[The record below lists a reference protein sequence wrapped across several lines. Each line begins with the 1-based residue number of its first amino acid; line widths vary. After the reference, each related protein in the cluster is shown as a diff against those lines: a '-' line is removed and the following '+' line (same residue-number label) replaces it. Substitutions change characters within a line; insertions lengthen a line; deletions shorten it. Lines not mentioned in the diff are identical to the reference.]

1 MEEAMDSR
9 LFTAIVVVVGVPA
22 VLVGYIYLVELGLR
36 AVSARFRDQIRPWFW
51 LAPALL
57 LLFVFLILPTIGTI
71 VRSFQNQAGTDFIGL
86 DNYAWFFGSDD
97 ALIALRNSAL
107 WVIFL
112 TGFCVGLG
120 LLIAVLVDRVRFE
133 SIAKSVIFVP
143 LAISMVAAGVIWRFM
158 YAYEAPGTPQT
169 GFLNGVLA
177 AFGIDPVPWLTIDT
191 LAFNTI
197 LLIVVMTWMWT
208 GFAMVILSAALKGIS
223 PELLEAARV
232 DGATEWRVFR
242 YITFPLLLPT
252 VAVVS
257 TTIIITALKAFDIV
271 YTMTNGAF
279 DTDNIALLMYKTLNN
294 GDFGRSSAVA
304 VVLLLAIVPIM
315 ALNINRF
322 RAQEAVR

>member
-1 MEEAMDSR
+1 MDPR
-9 LFTAIVVVVGVPA
+9 LFTAVVVVVGVPA
-22 VLVGYIYLVELGLR
+22 VLVGYIYATELGLR
-36 AVSARFRDQIRPWFW
+36 FAPAVWRDRIRPWFW
-51 LAPALL
+51 LAPALIL
-57 LLFVFLILPTIGTI
+57 LTVFLILPTIGTI
-71 VRSFQNQAGTDFIGL
+71 VRSFQNNAGTEFVGL
-86 DNYAWFFGSDD
+86 DNYTWFFSTED

-112 TGFCVGLG
+112 TLFSVGLG
-120 LLIAVLVDRVRFE
+120 LIIAILVDRVRYE
-133 SIAKSVIFVP
+133 SVAKSVIFLP

-158 YAYEAPGTPQT
+158 FAYEAPGTPQT
-169 GFLNGVLA
+169 GVFNGILA
-177 AFGIDPVPWLTIDT
+177 VFGIAPVPWLTIDT

-223 PELLEAARV
+223 AELLEAARV

-242 YITFPLLLPT
+242 HITFPLLLPT

-279 DTDNIALLMYKTLNN
+279 DTNNIALLQYKEMSIPE
-294 GDFGRSSAVA
+294 FGRSSAVA
-304 VVLLLAIVPIM
+304 VILLLAIIPIM
-315 ALNINRF
+315 LVNINRF
-322 RAQEAVR
+322 RAQEATR

>member
-1 MEEAMDSR
+1 MDPR
-9 LFTAIVVVVGVPA
+9 LFTAVLVVVGVPA
-22 VLVGYIYLVELGLR
+22 VLVGYIYATELGLR
-36 AVSARFRDQIRPWFW
+36 FAPAVWRDRIRPWFW

-57 LLFVFLILPTIGTI
+57 LLAIFLIIPTIGTI
-71 VRSFQNQAGTDFIGL
+71 VRSFQNQAGTAFIGL
-86 DNYAWFFGSDD
+86 DNYSWFFGSED

-133 SIAKSVIFVP
+133 SVAKSIIFVP

-158 YAYEAPGTPQT
+158 YAYEPPGTPQT

-177 AFGIDPVPWLTIDT
+177 AVGIAPVPWLTIDT

-252 VAVVS
+252 IAVVS

-279 DTDNIALLMYKTLNN
+279 DTDNIALLMYKTLND
-294 GDFGRSSAVA
+294 GEFGRSSAVA